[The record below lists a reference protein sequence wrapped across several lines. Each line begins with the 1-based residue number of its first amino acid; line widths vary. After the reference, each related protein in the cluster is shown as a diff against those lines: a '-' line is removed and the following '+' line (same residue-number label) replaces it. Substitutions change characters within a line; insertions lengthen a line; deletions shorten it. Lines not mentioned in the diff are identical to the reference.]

1 MKMKT
6 IHLKHITAFFL
17 SDNPTRIVY
26 KTRFVE
32 SSSETLIDKKLRI
45 SHVIQNN
52 QGEWK
57 AY

>member
-26 KTRFVE
+26 KTRFVVD
-32 SSSETLIDKKLRI
+32 LNLLLK
-45 SHVIQNN
+45 H
-52 QGEWK
+52 
-57 AY
+57 